1 MPGLRKVFRDAM
13 GRVHSL
19 RVLSAAGMVS
29 LTNFKMSVQAL
40 KEVKI
45 WGPNV
50 TALRRS
56 VRLNPD
62 GVAVVDERG
71 SMTYRQLDRRSNAI
85 AQGLRSL
92 GVQHTHIVALM
103 CRNHRGM
110 VESLL
115 ACAKLG
121 VRVLLV
127 NTGFGAP
134 VLLDLFQR
142 ERVSLVIHDE
152 EFTPLFHQ
160 LPPSVPR
167 WLAWSRDGLDRRTPT
182 LDQLVAKAPRGEL
195 EPPRE
200 PGVVIQLTSGTTGV
214 PKGTPREIKS
224 VLTASD
230 FLDRIPMHSG
240 ESTFIAAPIF
250 HSVGYSHLTLAMS
263 LGSRAVLQRRFDPRK
278 TLWSVQGQRCTTI
291 VMVPTMLQRIMEL
304 DRSVLD
310 SFDLSHLR
318 VVFCS
323 GSTLSPDLVH
333 RTQAVLGPV
342 LYNLYGSTE
351 VAVAT
356 VATPEDLEAA
366 PSSVGMP
373 PHNCI
378 VRIYDENGA
387 RVTRSFV
394 TGRIFV
400 RGSLTVDWYTDGS
413 QKEMIDGLVAT
424 GDLGHFDPSGRL
436 YFDGREDDM
445 IVSGG
450 ENVYPVEVEN
460 LLMTHYRVRDAAVLG
475 VPDPEYGQRLRAF
488 VVPVAG
494 TRIDVRELREF
505 VRTRL
510 ARHKVPREVVVV
522 PKLPRNAT
530 GKVLRRQLLA
540 IRLGPQPHSN

>member
-1 MPGLRKVFRDAM
+1 MAGLRKAFRDAM

-29 LTNFKMSVQAL
+29 LTNFKMSLQAL
-40 KEVKI
+40 REVSI

-50 TALRRS
+50 TAVRRA

-71 SMTYRQLDRRSNAI
+71 SVTYRQLDRRSTAI
-85 AQGLRSL
+85 AQGLRAL
-92 GVQHTHIVALM
+92 GVQHQHVVAVM

-110 VESLL
+110 VETLL
-115 ACAKLG
+115 GCAKLG
-121 VRVLLV
+121 VRALLV
-127 NTGFGAP
+127 NTGFAAP
-134 VLLDLFQR
+134 VVLDLLRR
-142 ERVSLVIHDE
+142 EGVSLVIHDE

-160 LPPSVPR
+160 LPPHIPR

-182 LDQLVAKAPRGEL
+182 LDQLVSRAPRGEL

-200 PGVVIQLTSGTTGV
+200 PGIVIQLTSGTTGV
-214 PKGTPREIKS
+214 PKGTYREIKS

-230 FLDRIPMHSG
+230 FLDRIPMGAG

-250 HSVGYSHLTLAMS
+250 HAVGYSLLTLALS

-278 TLWSVQGQRCTTI
+278 TLWSVQGQKCTTL
-291 VMVPTMLQRIMEL
+291 VLVPTMLQRIVEL
-304 DRSVLD
+304 DRSILD

-323 GSTLSPDLVH
+323 GATIPPDLVE
-333 RTQAVLGPV
+333 RTIATFGPV

-356 VATPEDLEAA
+356 VATPEDLSAS
-366 PSSVGMP
+366 PSTVGLP
-373 PHNCI
+373 PHNCV
-378 VRIYDENGA
+378 VRIYDSSGN
-387 RVTRSFV
+387 RITTPYV
-394 TGRIFV
+394 TGRIYV
-400 RGSLTVDWYTDGS
+400 RGSLTVDGYTDGT
-413 QKEMIDGLVAT
+413 QKEMIDGLVST
-424 GDLGHFDPSGRL
+424 GDLGHTDAAGRL

-460 LLMTHYRVRDAAVLG
+460 LLMTHYRIRDAAVLG

-494 TRIDVRELREF
+494 ARIDVRELREF

-530 GKVLRRQLLA
+530 GKVLRRQLMS
-540 IRLGPQPHSN
+540 IRFGPQPH

>member
-1 MPGLRKVFRDAM
+1 MAGLRKALRNAM

-29 LTNFKMSVQAL
+29 LTNFKMSAQAL
-40 KEVKI
+40 REVKI

-50 TALRRS
+50 TAVRRS

-71 SMTYRQLDRRSNAI
+71 SVTYRQLDRRSTAI
-85 AQGLRSL
+85 AQGLRAL
-92 GVQHTHIVALM
+92 GVQDRHVVAVM
-103 CRNHRGM
+103 CRNHRGL
-110 VESLL
+110 VETLL
-115 ACAKLG
+115 GCAKLG
-121 VRVLLV
+121 VRALLV

-134 VLLDLFQR
+134 VLMDLLRR
-142 ERVSLVIHDE
+142 ENVSLVIHDE

-160 LPPSVPR
+160 LPPHIPR

-182 LDQLVAKAPRGEL
+182 LDQLVARAPRGEL

-200 PGVVIQLTSGTTGV
+200 PGIVIQLTSGTTGI
-214 PKGTPREIKS
+214 PKGTYREIKS

-230 FLDRIPMHSG
+230 FLDRIPMNAG
-240 ESTFIAAPIF
+240 ESTFVAAPIF
-250 HSVGYSHLTLAMS
+250 HAVGYSHLTLALS

-278 TLWSVQGQRCTTI
+278 TLRSVQGQRCTTL
-291 VMVPTMLQRIMEL
+291 VLVPTMLQRIMEL
-304 DRSVLD
+304 DQSILD
-310 SFDLSHLR
+310 SFELGHLR
-318 VVFCS
+318 VLFCS
-323 GSTLSPDLVH
+323 GATIPPDLVA
-333 RTQAVLGPV
+333 RTMNTFGDV

-356 VATPEDLEAA
+356 VATPEDLRVA
-366 PSSVGMP
+366 PSTVGLP
-373 PHNCI
+373 PHNC
-378 VRIYDENGA
+378 VVHIYDHAAA
-387 RVTRSFV
+387 RITTPYV

-400 RGSLTVDWYTDGS
+400 AGSLTVDGYTDGS
-413 QKEMIDGLVAT
+413 RKEMVDGLVST
-424 GDLGHFDPSGRL
+424 GDLGHFDAAGRL

-460 LLMTHYRVRDAAVLG
+460 LLMTHYRIRDAAVLG

-494 TRIDVRELREF
+494 ARIDVRELREF

-530 GKVLRRQLLA
+530 GKVLRRQLMS
-540 IRLGPQPHSN
+540 IRFGPQAH